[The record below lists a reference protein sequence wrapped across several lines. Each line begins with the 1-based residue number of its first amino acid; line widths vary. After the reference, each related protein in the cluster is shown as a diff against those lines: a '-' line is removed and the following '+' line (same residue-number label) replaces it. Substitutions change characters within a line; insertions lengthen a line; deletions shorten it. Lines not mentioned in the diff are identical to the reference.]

1 MEGERER
8 GTGER
13 GGRKGERGRREG
25 GRVRE
30 AGSKAP
36 KRKLSDISNTP
47 LTQPTASVCSAGES
61 CGTTPA
67 GRHTAAT
74 VLRATTSSLS
84 NLSSEQSN
92 MLDKWRVARDRREGG
107 REGWRKRES
116 TPTSPSLPP
125 SPLPSPSPSL
135 PPSPFHPPLP
145 PSFPPSLPHHPGPP
159 TASPLPSLLVLQRRL
174 LEQSPSCSCNDSGQ

>member
-25 GRVRE
+25 GKDGWREGEREGGRVRE

-36 KRKLSDISNTP
+36 KQKLSDISNT
-47 LTQPTASVCSAGES
+47 LLTRGTQPTASVWSAGES
-61 CGTTPA
+61 CGTAPA

-74 VLRATTSSLS
+74 MLRATTSSLS

-92 MLDKWRVARDRREGG
+92 MLDK
-107 REGWRKRES
+107 
-116 TPTSPSLPP
+116 
-125 SPLPSPSPSL
+125 
-135 PPSPFHPPLP
+135 
-145 PSFPPSLPHHPGPP
+145 
-159 TASPLPSLLVLQRRL
+159 
-174 LEQSPSCSCNDSGQ
+174 